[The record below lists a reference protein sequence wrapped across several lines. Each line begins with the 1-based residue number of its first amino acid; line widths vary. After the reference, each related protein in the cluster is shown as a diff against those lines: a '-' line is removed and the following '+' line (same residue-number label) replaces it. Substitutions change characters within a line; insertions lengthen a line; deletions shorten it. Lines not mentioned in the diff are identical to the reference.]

1 MKKSPS
7 ASATAAQPFKSLS
20 PGVFRAST
28 IVFDSYEDFVARKS
42 RQPDGFS
49 YGLNGTPTHRELEA
63 RIASLEGARHC
74 VVLPSGQ
81 AALVAS
87 ALPFLKAG
95 DHVLIS
101 DASYGGLK
109 AFAHDWLAHLGV
121 DIDVYPADVG
131 KQIEQ
136 YLRSNTR
143 MIFIESPGT
152 ITMEIPDVKAIV
164 AAARARSI
172 RTMMDNTWASPLAYR
187 PLGHG
192 VDMSVEAVTKFFG
205 GHSDL
210 LMGAIS
216 TNDFAIYEQL
226 REAQATLGLA
236 VSADDCFLALRGL
249 ETLKLRFEQQSRNTL
264 RIARWLEQHP
274 VVDQV
279 LFAPLESHP
288 GHTIWKRDFSGSGC
302 LFSFTLK
309 PAPDQAIAAL
319 FNSLEVFSIGA
330 SWGGTHS
337 LIAFYPAALQLARR
351 FPPTDQPIIRL
362 SIGLEDVDR
371 LITDLDYGLAEYA
384 AHCYALT

>member
-1 MKKSPS
+1 MKKPPPASPR
-7 ASATAAQPFKSLS
+7 TAQSFKSLS

-28 IVFDSYEDFVARKS
+28 IVFDSYEDFVARKF

-49 YGLNGTPTHRELEA
+49 YGVTGTPTHRELEA
-63 RIASLEGARHC
+63 RIAALEGARHC

-87 ALPFLKAG
+87 ALPFVKAG
-95 DHVLIS
+95 DHVLMS

-109 AFAHDWLAHLGV
+109 AFAHDWLGHLGV
-121 DIDVYPADVG
+121 EMDVYPADTG

-136 YLRSNTR
+136 YMQPNTS

-152 ITMEIPDVKAIV
+152 ISMEIPDAKAIV
-164 AAARARSI
+164 AAARKRSV
-172 RTMMDNTWASPLAYR
+172 RTMMDNTWASPLAFR
-187 PLGHG
+187 PLAYGI
-192 VDMSVEAVTKFFG
+192 DMSVEAVTKFFG

-249 ETLKLRFEQQSRNTL
+249 ETFELRFDQQSRNTL
-264 RIARWLEQHP
+264 RVARWLERHP
-274 VVDQV
+274 MVDQV

-288 GHTIWKRDFSGSGC
+288 GHTLWKRDFCGSGC
-302 LFSFTLK
+302 LFSFVLK
-309 PAPDQAIAAL
+309 PAPDQALAAF

-330 SWGGTHS
+330 SWGGTRS
-337 LIAFYPAALQLARR
+337 LIAFYPATLQLARK

-362 SIGLEDVDR
+362 SIGLEDVER
-371 LITDLDYGLAEYA
+371 LISDLEYGLAEYA
-384 AHCYALT
+384 AHSYALP